1 MSSSS
6 LRSEAWSSQLPRT
19 TPTSQAEFG
28 FEQTNKPTGVPIPS
42 LSTSPCSSSE
52 GEDDDDDDDDKEQ
65 QEE

>member
-1 MSSSS
+1 M
-6 LRSEAWSSQLPRT
+6 LRTSNQLPRT

-28 FEQTNKPTGVPIPS
+28 FEQTNGPAGVPIPS

-52 GEDDDDDDDDKEQ
+52 GEDDDDDDDDDDAEEQ

>member
-1 MSSSS
+1 MAAY
-6 LRSEAWSSQLPRT
+6 EKPDSQLPRT

-28 FEQTNKPTGVPIPS
+28 FEQTNGPAGVPIPS

-52 GEDDDDDDDDKEQ
+52 GEDDDDDDDDDAEEQ

>member
-1 MSSSS
+1 MSSS
-6 LRSEAWSSQLPRT
+6 RSEAWSRT

-28 FEQTNKPTGVPIPS
+28 FEQTNQPTGVPIPS

-52 GEDDDDDDDDKEQ
+52 GEDDDYDDYDDDDDEEQ